1 MKGYRRWLTG
11 IAAVALLAPLSGW
24 AENPGPLS
32 ATIETGGAGVGYS
45 DDIKKVDEYSTYR
58 TKQGV
63 NPYGK
68 ANLDMQKDGIVLDGN
83 FRFMDSR
90 DQNHTMD
97 LEVKRVFRTEFSYSA
112 LQHWLDHDQLNYMD
126 AAVPAGS
133 SYTGSAVNPLP
144 LTPQNVP
151 AYWYK
156 PLPGTGLTGYGVN
169 TLPPTQPIGYSKPQ
183 QIGRA
188 SVFAE
193 DLTPD
198 AVFAIKR
205 TELIS
210 KSDLIIPQ
218 LPNLVFHFN
227 YRNEERNGDKQ
238 SIGMSKCT
246 SCHVTGQG
254 KKINE
259 KTEDI
264 TAGVT
269 GKFGLLTMDYSFMNR
284 EFREKAAAP
293 VRYYDPA
300 LSPGATV
307 PGTYYTAAQGFDNRM
322 LYDFRSGLIR
332 NDETPDST
340 KNSHIAKA
348 KVDLPGDTSV
358 MASYVKS
365 TVDSKKT
372 GESSFTFNGDNQVKL
387 KTDYDA
393 YGGKVTTRL
402 GKNLSVT
409 VRGRVEK
416 LTNDDVGLQ
425 FDTLPLVSIPSYGTA
440 PNQFTPT
447 TASLNPTRHSII
459 DRDTFTGGIDATYR
473 LPLRTTLRLGY
484 EYQYIDRNEHEF
496 DTTTTNTFKVAVNS
510 RPSKTLTAR
519 AGVTYKSINN
529 AYQNPD
535 AALTPQTNN
544 VMGTAVGSGPTYGIS
559 LYDERTVALT
569 NQPDEVIDAN
579 IAATWTP
586 SERYSITA
594 MYRVKSEQNDLS
606 VSNWKQ
612 DTHSPGISI
621 WYAPAQKVSMTL
633 SYNYLN
639 QESKTAFCQGW
650 YDG

>member
-1 MKGYRRWLTG
+1 MKRYRRWLTG
-11 IAAVALLAPLSGW
+11 IAALALLAPLSGR
-24 AENPGPLS
+24 ADSANPLS

-45 DDIKKVDEYSTYR
+45 NDIKKVDEYSTYR
-58 TKQGV
+58 TDNGV
-63 NPYGK
+63 NLYGK
-68 ANLDMQKDGIVLDGN
+68 GTLDMQKNGIVLDGN
-83 FRFMDSR
+83 FNFMGSR
-90 DQNHTMD
+90 DQIHTLD
-97 LEVKRVFRTEFSYSA
+97 LDVKRIFRSEFSYSA
-112 LQHWLDHDQLNYMD
+112 LNHWLDHDQLNYMD

-133 SYTGSAVNPLP
+133 SYTGSAANPLP
-144 LTPQNVP
+144 LTPNNVP
-151 AYWYK
+151 GFWYN
-156 PLPGTGLTGYGVN
+156 PSPGTTTPAYGGSSSTAPVGY
-169 TLPPTQPIGYSKPQ
+169 TAQ

-188 SVFAE
+188 SVYGE
-193 DLTPD
+193 DLTPNT
-198 AVFAIKR
+198 VFGIKR
-205 TELIS
+205 TELVS

-218 LPNLVFHFN
+218 LPNLTFHFN
-227 YRNEERNGDKQ
+227 YRNEERSGDQQ

-246 SCHVTGQG
+246 SCHVTGQS
-254 KKINE
+254 KNINE

-284 EFREKAAAP
+284 EFREKATAP
-293 VRYYDPA
+293 ERYYDPA

-307 PGTYYTAAQGFDNRM
+307 PANYYTAAQGFDNRM
-322 LYDFRSGLIR
+322 LYDYRSGLLR

-358 MASYVKS
+358 MASYVNS
-365 TVDSKKT
+365 SVDSKKT
-372 GESSFTFNGDNQVKL
+372 GDSSFTFNGDDHERL
-387 KTDYDA
+387 KTDYVA
-393 YGGKVTTRL
+393 YGGKVTTKF

-409 VRGRVEK
+409 LRGRAEK

-425 FDTLPLVSIPSYGTA
+425 FDTLPLVPIASYGAA

-447 TASLNPTRHSII
+447 AASLNPTRHSII
-459 DRDTFTGGIDATYR
+459 DRDTFTGGIDAAYR
-473 LPLRTTLRLGY
+473 LPLKTTLRLGY

-510 RPSKTLTAR
+510 RPTKTLTAR
-519 AGVTYKSINN
+519 AGVTYKAIDD

-544 VMGTAVGSGPTYGIS
+544 TMGTAVGTGPTYGIS
-559 LYDERTVALT
+559 LYDERTIALT

-579 IAATWTP
+579 IATTWTP
-586 SERYSITA
+586 SARYSITA

-606 VSNWKQ
+606 GSDWKQ
-612 DTHSPGISI
+612 DTHSPGLSI
-621 WYAPAQKVSMTL
+621 WYAPVQKVSMTL